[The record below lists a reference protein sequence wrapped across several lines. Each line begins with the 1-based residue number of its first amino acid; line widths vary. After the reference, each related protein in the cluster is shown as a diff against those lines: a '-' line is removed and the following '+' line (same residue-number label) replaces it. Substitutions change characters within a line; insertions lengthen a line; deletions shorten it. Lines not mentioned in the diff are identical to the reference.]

1 MRTFWKLTAISMQS
15 HLYYRTSFFINLLSP
30 VALLGGQ
37 YLLWAALYAQ
47 QEGGAIG
54 GMERAEM
61 FTYILL
67 AFAMSNLLNWAGEN
81 TLAREIKTGLVAARC
96 VRPAFFL
103 TQYMAQMLG
112 TLLTQGAVNLL
123 LVFAGF
129 ACFGKYM
136 TVPSVSALVAFVPCL
151 LLAVALRLLM
161 IDVFSLLCFF
171 TTGYLGIA
179 WTRAALFDFFSGA
192 MIPVVLFPG
201 WLKTAA
207 CCTPFPYMLQ
217 VPVAVLLG
225 QETVAGFGMLGLY
238 GLQIVWILV
247 FLALHVLLY
256 GLARRNLTIAGG

>member
-1 MRTFWKLTAISMQS
+1 
-15 HLYYRTSFFINLLSP
+15 
-30 VALLGGQ
+30 
-37 YLLWAALYAQ
+37 
-47 QEGGAIG
+47 
-54 GMERAEM
+54 
-61 FTYILL
+61 
-67 AFAMSNLLNWAGEN
+67 
-81 TLAREIKTGLVAARC
+81 
-96 VRPAFFL
+96 
-103 TQYMAQMLG
+103 MAQMLG

-136 TVPSVSALVAFVPCL
+136 TVPSVSALAAFVPCL

-161 IDVFSLLCFF
+161 IEVFSLLCFF

-179 WTRAALFDFFSGA
+179 WTRVALFDFFSGA

-225 QETVAGFGMLGLY
+225 QETVAGFGMPGIY

-247 FLALHVLLY
+247 FLALHVILY